1 MLGTLKINIGYDK
14 LLVYDVSGRPI
25 IYQPNGT
32 YIDMFNDDDNS
43 SYNRNTVN
51 DIEST
56 FSIKFPYTLEQY
68 NKVELQNKLNTFYSY
83 LFPFSPDY
91 GTFNPGIIEDF
102 IASNEQFI
110 YPIILADN
118 NIFNRNETIEIPQ
131 NLAEYIR
138 LGNAKLV
145 FCYLLEGHFG
155 SIDSHYVWLSNLS
168 KKYGF
173 KKENILILTGN
184 MLANEIHQQ
193 LVSSNIVEDNFTI
206 YPFAW
211 FGHHI
216 FFHEGGW
223 KLNTDVKTSAYE
235 SFFNSLNENRTLKK
249 ELPFLSFNRLAK
261 VHRACI
267 FAELR
272 TNPLFKDKYIVS
284 FGNIQ
289 TLKAQETITFV
300 EMISRDIREDY
311 KYGKE
316 RLIEFFKTHD
326 QDSHFTYDCSD
337 FENNKAEVLNKEA
350 HSRTFVNI
358 VNESLTNERSI
369 FFSEKTF
376 KPIFMCQPFI
386 LFGNPYS
393 LKKLREMGNRTF
405 DKWWDESYDLETDFT
420 RRLEKIVSI
429 MIEIA
434 SWDLDKL
441 YEITNE
447 MEEVLFHNFNIMMN
461 DSDVLDLYKVLDM
474 GDRKL
479 KNTKLI

>member
-1 MLGTLKINIGYDK
+1 
-14 LLVYDVSGRPI
+14 
-25 IYQPNGT
+25 
-32 YIDMFNDDDNS
+32 
-43 SYNRNTVN
+43 
-51 DIEST
+51 
-56 FSIKFPYTLEQY
+56 
-68 NKVELQNKLNTFYSY
+68 
-83 LFPFSPDY
+83 
-91 GTFNPGIIEDF
+91 
-102 IASNEQFI
+102 
-110 YPIILADN
+110 
-118 NIFNRNETIEIPQ
+118 
-131 NLAEYIR
+131 
-138 LGNAKLV
+138 
-145 FCYLLEGHFG
+145 
-155 SIDSHYVWLSNLS
+155 
-168 KKYGF
+168 
-173 KKENILILTGN
+173 

-193 LVSSNIVEDNFTI
+193 LVSSNIVEDNFTV

-393 LKKLREMGNRTF
+393 LKKLREMGYRTF